1 MAANGSGLQMST
13 IRNMLMAWM
22 LTLPVSIMLSG
33 GLYALFFQIF

>member
-13 IRNMLMAWM
+13 IRNMLMAWA

>member
-1 MAANGSGLQMST
+1 MST

-33 GLYALFFQIF
+33 GLYALFSQIL